1 MAETL
6 KTKLDGGYMVCGTAT
21 LASGTV
27 TIATGLNRVL
37 CVQATYAAAGGST
50 ELICTAV
57 SGGSVTITGSD
68 YLIYYTIIGI

>member
-21 LASGTV
+21 IASGTV

-37 CVQATYAAAGGST
+37 CVQATYAAASATT
-50 ELICTAV
+50 ELIVTTIT
-57 SGGSVTITGSD
+57 GGSVTITGSD
-68 YLIYYTIIGI
+68 YAIYYTIIGI